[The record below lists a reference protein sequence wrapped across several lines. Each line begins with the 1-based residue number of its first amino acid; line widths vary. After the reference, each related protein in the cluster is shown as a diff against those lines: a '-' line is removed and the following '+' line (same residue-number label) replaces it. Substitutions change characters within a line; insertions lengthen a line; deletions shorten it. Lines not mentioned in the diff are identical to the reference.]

1 VRDAV
6 DERDEEDERREKR
19 EGDGAPGA
27 ATPAEDLR
35 FPAQLLEGCI
45 I

>member
-1 VRDAV
+1 MRDAV
-6 DERDEEDERREKR
+6 DERPEEDERREKR

-27 ATPAEDLR
+27 ATPEDLAV
-35 FPAQLLEGCI
+35 PAQLLEGCI

>member
-1 VRDAV
+1 VSDAV
-6 DERDEEDERREKR
+6 DERSEEDERREER

-27 ATPAEDLR
+27 ATPEDLR
-35 FPAQLLEGCI
+35 FAAQLLEGCI